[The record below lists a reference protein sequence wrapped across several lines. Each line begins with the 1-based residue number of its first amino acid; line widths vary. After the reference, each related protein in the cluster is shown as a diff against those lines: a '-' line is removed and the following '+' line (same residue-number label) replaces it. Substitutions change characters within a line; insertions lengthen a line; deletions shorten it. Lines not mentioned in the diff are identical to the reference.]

1 MPSIN
6 TTFFALT
13 IILPLLFVA
22 AIIWTFFGGRKEQSA
37 VKHIRILRRSIGA
50 TFILALVITGAPKSK
65 DEAIRSWD
73 YAGPLLLFISAI
85 HYGYARKAEKA
96 AMVLEQMK

>member
-22 AIIWTFFGGRKEQSA
+22 FIIWAFFAGKKEKSA
-37 VKHIRILRRSIGA
+37 VMHIRILRRSIGA
-50 TFILALVITGAPKSK
+50 TFILALIIIGAPKSK
-65 DEAIRSWD
+65 DEVIRSWD

-96 AMVLEQMK
+96 AIALEQMK